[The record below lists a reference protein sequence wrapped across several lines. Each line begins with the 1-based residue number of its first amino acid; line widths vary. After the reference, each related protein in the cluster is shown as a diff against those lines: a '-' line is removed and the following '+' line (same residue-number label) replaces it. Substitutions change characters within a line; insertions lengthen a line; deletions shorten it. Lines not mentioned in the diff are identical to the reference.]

1 MQMKCCNRKLSLTN
15 NNLEMNYN
23 REKKRK
29 GPAEERKP
37 DTTTNVSNLD
47 EIIARQREREKKLY
61 PIRVSGTTVIYVT
74 RNKANSQYAEE
85 YKRDKLMRL
94 KHESK
99 EKENTH

>member
-1 MQMKCCNRKLSLTN
+1 
-15 NNLEMNYN
+15 MNKTKD
-23 REKKRK
+23 KKRK

-47 EIIARQREREKKLY
+47 EIIARQREREKNLY
-61 PIRVSGTTVIYVT
+61 PIRISGTTVIYVT

-99 EKENTH
+99 EKENTY

>member
-1 MQMKCCNRKLSLTN
+1 MQPLKFTEKKFIHNIKMQN
-15 NNLEMNYN
+15 N

-47 EIIARQREREKKLY
+47 EIIARQREREKTLY
-61 PIRVSGTTVIYVT
+61 PVRVSSTTVIYVT
-74 RNKANSQYAEE
+74 KSKATRQYAEE

-94 KHESK
+94 
-99 EKENTH
+99 

>member
-1 MQMKCCNRKLSLTN
+1 
-15 NNLEMNYN
+15 MNKTKD
-23 REKKRK
+23 KKRK

-47 EIIARQREREKKLY
+47 EVIARQREREKNLY
-61 PIRVSGTTVIYVT
+61 PVRISSTTVIYVAK
-74 RNKANSQYAEE
+74 NKATLQYAEE

-99 EKENTH
+99 EKENTY

>member
-1 MQMKCCNRKLSLTN
+1 MQPLKFTEKKFIHNIKMQN
-15 NNLEMNYN
+15 N

-47 EIIARQREREKKLY
+47 EIIARQREREKTLY
-61 PIRVSGTTVIYVT
+61 PVQVSSTTVIYVT
-74 RNKANSQYAEE
+74 KSKATRQYAEE

-94 KHESK
+94 
-99 EKENTH
+99 

>member
-1 MQMKCCNRKLSLTN
+1 MQN
-15 NNLEMNYN
+15 N

-74 RNKANSQYAEE
+74 RNKATKATRQYAEE

-94 KHESK
+94 
-99 EKENTH
+99 

>member
-1 MQMKCCNRKLSLTN
+1 MQPLKFTEKKFIHNIKMQN
-15 NNLEMNYN
+15 N

-47 EIIARQREREKKLY
+47 EREKKLY

-74 RNKANSQYAEE
+74 RNKANSQYAEK

-99 EKENTH
+99 EKENTY

>member
-1 MQMKCCNRKLSLTN
+1 MQPLKFTEKKFIHNIKMQN
-15 NNLEMNYN
+15 N

-47 EIIARQREREKKLY
+47 EIIARQREREKNLY

-74 RNKANSQYAEE
+74 RNKANSQYAEK

-94 KHESK
+94 
-99 EKENTH
+99 